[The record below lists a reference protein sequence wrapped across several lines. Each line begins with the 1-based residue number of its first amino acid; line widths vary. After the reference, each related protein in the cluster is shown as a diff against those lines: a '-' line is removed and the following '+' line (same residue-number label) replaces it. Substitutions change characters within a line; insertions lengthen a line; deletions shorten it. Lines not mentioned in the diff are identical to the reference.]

1 MIFAITVLSG
11 MLLFQLLVSWEAF
24 RQYIHKVNK
33 DLNIQWFVLP
43 KTEQPWMRRQPGVQ
57 SLEDDPKAWN
67 QAWREM
73 ISPD

>member
-1 MIFAITVLSG
+1 MIFLITFLSG
-11 MLLFQLLVSWEAF
+11 MLLFQTLVSWEAF
-24 RQYIHKVNK
+24 RRYVKQMHHE
-33 DLNIQWFVLP
+33 LNIQWFALP

-67 QAWREM
+67 RAWREM